1 MDVNRLKFIIKAL
14 DFDRISD
21 WEEDFLISIEEQ
33 FKRKGNLTEKQE
45 EIAEQIFRRQSQLPT
60 DYKPVACSSNSH
72 KGGLR

>member
-14 DFDRISD
+14 DFDRISN

-33 FKRKGNLTEKQE
+33 FKRKGNLSEKQE

-60 DYKPVACSSNSH
+60 GYKP
-72 KGGLR
+72 GGLQFQFP